1 MRILL
6 RWSDAV
12 LSIMIVW
19 GNPGVSLHG
28 DVKPGFRNIVHIHNA
43 PLARAHARG
52 VQEEDRMLN
61 VEADIGAQGG
71 VHADCA
77 GLEQLPVARS
87 L

>member
-1 MRILL
+1 M
-6 RWSDAV
+6 

-43 PLARAHARG
+43 PLARG
-52 VQEEDRMLN
+52 VQGEDRMLS
-61 VEADIGAQGG
+61 VEEDIGPQVG